1 MTGMHIKRLIQ
12 LVAGG
17 ILLALLQSCAWFHKP
32 GPAPLVGNWTNPIGT
47 VWMIKAD
54 GTFDVD
60 LTKNGQRDAWGKYTV
75 DGDTVTLVGVGG
87 VTPKGCDDK
96 GIYNFKRNGDALS
109 FTLVNDSCKLRKKN
123 VLLPW
128 HLKK

>member
-1 MTGMHIKRLIQ
+1 MKRALSIQ

-17 ILLALLQSCAWFHKP
+17 IILVLLQSCAWFHKP

-60 LTKNGQRDAWGKYTV
+60 LTKNGRRDAWGKYTV

-96 GIYNFKRNGDALS
+96 GIYNFKRDGDALR
-109 FTLVNDSCKLRKKN
+109 FTLINDSCKLRKKN

>member
-1 MTGMHIKRLIQ
+1 MKRALSIQ
-12 LVAGG
+12 LLAGG
-17 ILLALLQSCAWFHKP
+17 IILVLSQSCAWFHKP
-32 GPAPLVGNWTNPIGT
+32 GPAPLVGNWTNPVGT
-47 VWMIKAD
+47 VWMIKTD

-75 DGDTVTLVGVGG
+75 AGDTVTLVAVGG
-87 VTPKGCDDK
+87 LKPKGCDSK

-128 HLKK
+128 RLKK